1 MDLKVSIFFSVISRT
16 VPLSLLK
23 NSLVFVTSGLN
34 VLSRLSQSEESLG
47 FFFLRTSTEGCQFW
61 GLIYILLSE
70 PYVSSQAT
78 TT

>member
-1 MDLKVSIFFSVISRT
+1 VDLKVFIFFSVISRT

-47 FFFLRTSTEGCQFW
+47 FFFS
-61 GLIYILLSE
+61 
-70 PYVSSQAT
+70 
-78 TT
+78 

>member
-34 VLSRLSQSEESLG
+34 VLSRLSQSKESLG
-47 FFFLRTSTEGCQFW
+47 FFFLEHQLKGVNSG
-61 GLIYILLSE
+61 
-70 PYVSSQAT
+70 V
-78 TT
+78 